1 MELQITHNID
11 SRGKLIRA
19 GLGLSLLGV
28 AMFPP
33 DALKTS
39 KWVTL
44 LASLGTLSLAEAAL
58 GYCAGT
64 DLVSQL
70 KHDGQDDD
78 YLT

>member
-11 SRGKLIRA
+11 NRGKLIRA
-19 GLGLSLLGV
+19 GLGLSLLGM

-33 DALKTS
+33 EALKTS

-44 LASLGTLSLAEAAL
+44 LASLGAISLAEAAL

-70 KHDGQDDD
+70 KHDQPEED